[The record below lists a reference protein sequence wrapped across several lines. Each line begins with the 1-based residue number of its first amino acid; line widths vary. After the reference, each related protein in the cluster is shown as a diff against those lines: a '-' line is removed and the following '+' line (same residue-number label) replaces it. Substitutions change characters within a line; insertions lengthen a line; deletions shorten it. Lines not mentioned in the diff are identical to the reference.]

1 MGRRSA
7 AAHGSRW
14 ITLAALALALVAG
27 PVLAKEKPARLL
39 FGGVKSGSEGFAT
52 PVGGYAKGCIGG
64 AVQLPADGPGYQAM
78 RPSRNR
84 AWGHPILKA
93 FLEDLAQTMR
103 DEGFAGVLVGDMSQ
117 PRGGP
122 MKTGHRSHQSGL
134 DADLW
139 FRAAPDYQL
148 SRDERQ
154 KWSAYSIVAKGWPT
168 QVNQKFDDR
177 VARLI
182 QLAAW
187 DRRTAR
193 VFVAAIIKKELCEMA
208 PSGNRAWLRKVRPWY
223 GHKDHLHVRLKC
235 PIGSISCV
243 DQKPPPPGDGCGKA
257 MAFWFKPAP
266 KPVKPVKPKKP
277 VKKKPGKEVM
287 LSHLPDACTTILKAP
302 AG

>member
-7 AAHGSRW
+7 AIDGSCRAAV
-14 ITLAALALALVAG
+14 AALTLSLCVGSA
-27 PVLAKEKPARLL
+27 LAKETPARLL
-39 FGGVKSGSEGFAT
+39 FGGVKAGSAGSPS

-64 AVQLPADGPGYQAM
+64 AVELPADGPGYQAM

-84 AWGHPILKA
+84 DWGHPILKA
-93 FLEDLAQTMR
+93 FLEDLAETMR
-103 DEGFAGVLVGDMSQ
+103 SEGHAGVLVGDMSQ

-139 FRAAPDYQL
+139 FRPAPDYTL
-148 SRDERQ
+148 SHTERE
-154 KWSAYSIVAKGWPT
+154 KWSASSVVAKGWPPE
-168 QVNQKFDDR
+168 VNGKFDDR

-187 DRRTAR
+187 DHRTAR
-193 VFVAAIIKKELCEMA
+193 VFVAAVIKKRLCELA
-208 PSGNRAWLRKVRPWY
+208 PPENRSWLRKVRPWY

-235 PIGSISCV
+235 PAGAASCV
-243 DQKPPPPGDGCGKA
+243 DQKRPPPGDGCGKA

-266 KPVKPVKPKKP
+266 KPVKTVKPKKP
-277 VKKKPGKEVM
+277 VKKKPRKEVL
-287 LSHLPDACTTILKAP
+287 LSHLPQACATILKAR
-302 AG
+302 